1 MVISNTSTLLRRKL
15 LKVLSA
21 LLVIRLSLYI
31 PVPNVDLDIFSTG
44 QAINPLF
51 SFAKTLTGS
60 SFLGLGSLGILP
72 YINASIIIQI
82 LTPLFPNLERL
93 QKEEG
98 ELGRRQL
105 SRYTRYL
112 TVFWSILL
120 SAAIAFVLVK
130 PVVFNWDYILAG
142 KIILSLTTGSM
153 ISMWVAELITEE
165 KIGNG
170 SSLIIFINILGSI
183 PTNLQEVIGNLQ
195 NSLLVN
201 NFFVTFGELIL
212 IYLFVVFIVVLFQEA
227 YKKIPIVSAR
237 QLGFDS
243 LQANT
248 PKTTKVQNSYLP
260 IKVNQGGVMP
270 LVFSSTVATLLFY
283 PLQIFAVST
292 FGNELSFLP
301 DLLKFYSFALN
312 FILVIFFS
320 CFYAF
325 LILKPQDIS
334 KNLSK
339 MAYSIPG
346 IKQGNSTTKYLKQV
360 INRLAFVGGF
370 FLAFLAFFPFILVN
384 FFQFNVF
391 KNITSLLILI
401 GVITDVTS
409 QIRGYL
415 LSKTY
420 EGLKET

>member
-1 MVISNTSTLLRRKL
+1 
-15 LKVLSA
+15 
-21 LLVIRLSLYI
+21 
-31 PVPNVDLDIFSTG
+31 
-44 QAINPLF
+44 
-51 SFAKTLTGS
+51 
-60 SFLGLGSLGILP
+60 
-72 YINASIIIQI
+72 
-82 LTPLFPNLERL
+82 
-93 QKEEG
+93 
-98 ELGRRQL
+98 
-105 SRYTRYL
+105 
-112 TVFWSILL
+112 
-120 SAAIAFVLVK
+120 
-130 PVVFNWDYILAG
+130 
-142 KIILSLTTGSM
+142 M
-153 ISMWVAELITEE
+153 ISMWVAEVISEE

-183 PTNLQEVIGNLQ
+183 PTNLQDVMGNLQ
-195 NSLLVN
+195 NSLLVS
-201 NFFVTFGELIL
+201 NFFVTFGELVL

-243 LQANT
+243 LQANNL
-248 PKTTKVQNSYLP
+248 KTTKVQNSYLP

-301 DLLKFYSFALN
+301 DLLKIYSFALN

>member
-130 PVVFNWDYILAG
+130 PVVFNWDYILAV